1 MVFQEKMKTRGGR
14 QMKTLTKILF
24 GVAMVGVAVACSKEL
39 DFSYERQQ
47 PIVSITASVDDA
59 AATKAFLDEDLKIE
73 WNEGDAISLLAEGVN
88 AKFTA
93 REEGLRTAFDHAGE
107 IAEQAYYALYPYN
120 ASAGFDGSIITTMLP
135 TVQKAAD
142 ASFGRDANLA
152 VAYAA
157 WGKNFYFRNAVGY
170 AKVSFKTTDAT
181 ARITKVTVRSLDE
194 NVLLSGQVTLTPT
207 VEDGE
212 VSDVAVNVTT
222 GVPYAT
228 VAAEFGSVLAP
239 ETDYYIV
246 VAPGAL
252 SAGYRVEF
260 ETEDGTVFGK
270 DYAGEDYQK
279 ATFQRNFI
287 APVGRKNL
295 DNYTTDFE
303 AYWRIARTEDFT
315 SGSYLF
321 AYDMGEGNY
330 RLFNEAKT
338 DAWTGGGA
346 AMMQKFY
353 DKDFPSSSMEMIIG
367 GWLSGLNNTKTA
379 WKNGNTPAWMSHF
392 VLYTFRNAYLDAG
405 PTSGISYASDQLI
418 VNPSDACMI
427 SVDENKRMTF
437 SLYYKDKN
445 SGSSTINQ
453 TLSTDVELTGCAAV
467 FSGTSAQLKG
477 SISESSID
485 GLVDII
491 FNGKGS
497 NWNSAMTPDEIKQT
511 AVKACNEVTTIGY
524 CAEAQ
529 TTADGTVLNN
539 LFMINNKYLCTV
551 PKTPAYFGLYK
562 KTVAQLSYSEF
573 AIINK

>member
-1 MVFQEKMKTRGGR
+1 MMVSPEEMNSGGR
-14 QMKTLTKILF
+14 QMKALTKILC
-24 GVAMVGVAVACSKEL
+24 GVALAGLAVACSQEL
-39 DFSYERQQ
+39 DFSFERPQ
-47 PIVSITASVDDA
+47 PVVTITASVDDA

-73 WNEGDAISLLAEGVN
+73 WNEGDALSLLSNGVN

-93 REEGLRTAFDHAGE
+93 REEGLRTSFDHSGE
-107 IAEQAYYALYPYN
+107 ITEQAYYALYPYN
-120 ASAGFDGSIITTMLP
+120 ATAGFSGGTITTTLP
-135 TVQKAAD
+135 TVQTAAD

-152 VAYAA
+152 VAYAE

-170 AKVSFKTTDAT
+170 AKVSFKTQDES
-181 ARITKVTVRSLDE
+181 ARITKVTVRSLKED
-194 NVLLSGQVTLTPT
+194 VLLSGKVTLTPT
-207 VEDGE
+207 VEGGE
-212 VSDVAVNVTT
+212 VSDVAVTVTD

-228 VAAEFGSVLAP
+228 VAAASGTVLTP

-246 VAPGAL
+246 VAPGSL

-260 ETEDGTVFGK
+260 ETEEGVVFSK
-270 DYAGEDYQK
+270 DYDGEEYRQ
-279 ATFQRNFI
+279 ATFRRNSI
-287 APVGRKNL
+287 ASVGKKDL
-295 DNYTTDFE
+295 DKYVTAFE
-303 AYWRIARTEDFT
+303 AYWRISEAEDFT

-321 AYDMGEGNY
+321 AYDLGSGIY

-353 DKDFPSSSMEMIIG
+353 DKDFPSDSMQMLFG
-367 GWLSGLNNTKTA
+367 GWLTSLNNMNTA

-392 VLYTFRNAYLDAG
+392 VLYTFRNAFLD
-405 PTSGISYASDQLI
+405 SGTATLPYASDQLI
-418 VNPSDACMI
+418 VNPTDACVV
-427 SVDENKRMTF
+427 SVDENKNISF

-445 SGSSTINQ
+445 SSSETYNQ
-453 TLSTDVELTGCAAV
+453 TLSTDVELKNCAAV
-467 FSGTSAQLKG
+467 FKGTSAQLTG
-477 SISESSID
+477 SISEASID
-485 GLVDII
+485 GLVNII

-497 NWNSAMTPDEIKQT
+497 SWNSAMTPDEIKQT

-551 PKTPAYFGLYK
+551 PKDPAYFGLYK
-562 KTVAQLSYSEF
+562 KSVSDLSYAEY
-573 AIINK
+573 ATINK